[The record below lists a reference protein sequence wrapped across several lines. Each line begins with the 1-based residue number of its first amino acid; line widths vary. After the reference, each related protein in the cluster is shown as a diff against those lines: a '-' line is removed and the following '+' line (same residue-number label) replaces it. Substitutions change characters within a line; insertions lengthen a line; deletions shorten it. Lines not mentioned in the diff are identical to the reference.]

1 MAKLVLIVDDEPKN
15 VTLVRDI
22 LRVKGYETNEAV
34 DGKQGVDL
42 AKETIPDLILMD
54 IQMPEMDGIEATGI
68 LKTDEATKHIPI
80 LALSSYA
87 MMGDK
92 ERILKAGCDAYM
104 SKPLNIKEFL
114 SKVAEFLPD

>member
-22 LRVKGYETNEAV
+22 LQVKGYETNEAV

>member
-1 MAKLVLIVDDEPKN
+1 MAKLILIVDDEPKN
-15 VTLVRDI
+15 VTLIRD
-22 LRVKGYETNEAV
+22 LLQVNGYSTNEAIN
-34 DGKQGVDL
+34 GKQAVEL
-42 AKETIPDLILMD
+42 ANEDIPDLILMD

-68 LKTDEATKHIPI
+68 LKTDAATKNIPI

-92 ERILKAGCDAYM
+92 ERLLKAGCDGYM

-114 SKVAEFLPD
+114 KTVAEFLPG